1 AYGYSY
7 DAANRLLKADFR
19 ESPGTAHTWAEN
31 PATKFNVKMGDGV
44 TPTSAYDANG
54 NILQMQQEGKT
65 GPTTSGLIDNLYY
78 NYTKNSATT
87 GNRLQGVYDAQNNPS
102 STLGDFKEITTGSAG
117 DLDYDQ
123 DPNGNLTRDNNKGIS
138 AITYNHLNLP
148 ELVTITGKG
157 SIRYVYDAAGVKHRK
172 TVTDQ
177 TGPQSKTTV
186 TAYSGGLV
194 YENDSL
200 RLISHEEGRIRV
212 NSEVQPVEY
221 TYDYFIKDHLGNVRM
236 VLTEGSQQQL
246 YLASMETERSAT
258 ENALFSNIE
267 SSRSAKPAGY
277 PQDAS
282 AGNQNSQVAKLNGQ
296 HPDKRVGPSLVLKVM
311 AGDTISIGAKAFYK
325 SIGRK
330 QDKSLVPVAD
340 MATSLLRAFGGG
352 QPGGGDKETA
362 GENMA
367 RSPLNEQFLNDGYE
381 RMKQKEPADPAQAN
395 RPKAYLNFALFDDA
409 FNLVEENSGVRQVKA
424 EPDQLQTLAQD
435 KMVIKKGGF
444 LYVYTSNETPQ
455 DVFFDN
461 LVVMNSPGAVL
472 EETHYYPFGL
482 TMAGISTKAPG
493 KLENKYKFTG
503 QLLDDDLGWNT
514 YQMKWR
520 TMDPQI
526 GRFLQ
531 VDPLASS
538 YVHNSTYAYAENKV
552 TTGIDLEGL
561 EWVSKIDGS
570 GATNVSVNVNFSV
583 DKNLKLSPEQIAAY
597 QSAISSQL
605 NSTMQLSSDGTM
617 SGSVTYNGGDSKAL
631 GVVVP
636 SLSLYGDASIVGG
649 QTIFS
654 ASSVNIFDKKGN
666 LRSPEMV
673 ANDAVHELLHTVR
686 FEHPFEKTQ
695 GADTKLVSEG
705 GNNYSTTPATDSK
718 IPFNIMNYPMINID
732 GKKSGDLWKSTGQSP
747 SYLTKDQIKMLL
759 NEIKLQNNG
768 AGVPGSSGY
777 LNYWINTPG
786 EEVKKKQNE

>member
-1 AYGYSY
+1 DY
-7 DAANRLLKADFR
+7 
-19 ESPGTAHTWAEN
+19 
-31 PATKFNVKMGDGV
+31 
-44 TPTSAYDANG
+44 AYDGNG
-54 NILQMQQEGKT
+54 NLK
-65 GPTTSGLIDNLYY
+65 LDN
-78 NYTKNSATT
+78 N
-87 GNRLQGVYDAQNNPS
+87 
-102 STLGDFKEITTGSAG
+102 KEITS
-117 DLDYDQ
+117 
-123 DPNGNLTRDNNKGIS
+123 
-138 AITYNHLNLP
+138 ITYNHLNLP
-148 ELVTITGKG
+148 QRILLKGKG
-157 SIRYVYDAAGVKHRK
+157 IIDYTYDAAGIKLRK
-172 TVTDQ
+172 RVTDS
-177 TGPQSKTTV
+177 TANPVKITT
-186 TAYSGGLV
+186 TDYMGGLV
-194 YENDSL
+194 YEQDTL
-200 RLISHEEGRIRV
+200 QFASHEEGRIRTV
-212 NSEVQPVEY
+212 FKTGQPIQY
-221 TYDYFIKDHLGNVRM
+221 FYDYFEKDHLGNIRL
-236 VLTEGSQQQL
+236 VLTEQPDSSF
-246 YLASMETERSAT
+246 YLASMETESAAK

-267 SSRSAKPAGY
+267 GSRSARPTGY
-277 PQDAS
+277 PEQEKTTA
-282 AGNQNSQVAKLNGQ
+282 QNEFVAKLNGND
-296 HPDKRVGPSLVLKVM
+296 PDRKIGPSIVLRVM
-311 AGDTISIGAKAFYK
+311 AGDTIAIGAKAFYK
-325 SIGRK
+325 STAPVQKK
-330 QDKSLVPVAD
+330 QKLAPVGD
-340 MATSLLRAFGGG
+340 MAAALVKAFG
-352 QPGGGDKETA
+352 PGGMAADKTTA
-362 GENMA
+362 LDNNTT
-367 RSPLNEQFLNDGYE
+367 PFNEGFLANDYQ
-381 RMKQKEPADPAQAN
+381 RLKEKDPGKDPASD
-395 RPKAYLNFALFDDA
+395 RPRAYLNFMLFDDQ
-409 FNLVEENSGVRQVKA
+409 FKMVEDNSGVRQVQA
-424 EPDQLQTLAQD
+424 QPDEVQVLGQD
-435 KMVIKKGGF
+435 KMVMQKSGF

-455 DVFFDN
+455 DVYFDEVM
-461 LVVMNSPGAVL
+461 VVGLPGPVL

-482 TMAGISTKAPG
+482 TMQGISSKAPG

-649 QTIFS
+649 QTTFS